1 MKDKKIEQLSLDVH
15 FFSKEVKDY
24 AKSKF
29 CNQDFNHHQGR
40 LLMVLVENPDFNQ
53 AQLAK
58 KLEITPATLSVRLKK
73 LEDSGYVQRIEKPE
87 DKRNYQ
93 LEVTRKGLENI
104 AAIKK
109 SFREMSKE
117 IFSCLEDQEI
127 DQLSGLINK
136 CRNNINKMKDKSIC

>member
-24 AKSKF
+24 AKAKF
-29 CNQDFNHHQGR
+29 CNQEFNHHQGQ
-40 LLMVLVENPDFNQ
+40 LLMVLAENPDFNQ

-73 LEDSGYVQRIEKPE
+73 LEDSGYVQRIENPD

-93 LEVTRKGLENI
+93 LVVSTKGLENI
-104 AAIKK
+104 AAIKR
-109 SFREMSKE
+109 SFKEMSKE
-117 IFSCLEDQEI
+117 IFSCLDDQEI
-127 DQLSGLINK
+127 DQLSKLINK
-136 CRNNINKMKDKSIC
+136 CRNNIKDKKIC